1 MKGKML
7 LNLDSEDE
15 GEFFHRLT
23 EERYR
28 AMIECEYEHEFPKKA
43 KHIKLL

>member
-15 GEFFHRLT
+15 GEFLSAVQAEKIHATLET
-23 EERYR
+23 EFETDLHERVLP
-28 AMIECEYEHEFPKKA
+28 I
-43 KHIKLL
+43 I